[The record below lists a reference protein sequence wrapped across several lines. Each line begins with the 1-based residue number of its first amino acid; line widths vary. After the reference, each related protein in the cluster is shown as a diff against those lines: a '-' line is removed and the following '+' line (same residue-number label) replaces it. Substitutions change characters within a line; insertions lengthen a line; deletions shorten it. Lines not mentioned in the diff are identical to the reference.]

1 MNLPIYAATSTMR
14 NLTRKHRAHRITDIT
29 ADTRSRKKS
38 IMAWVAASNGL
49 ARWQFRQMK
58 KTAKNTATITK
69 KTNLFWWMKR
79 RWQQLQKEAMIKKL
93 AAVKALAE
101 NGVGGEKETARR
113 MHEDLKAKYG
123 ITDGEVAA
131 VKEPAAAEVKK
142 EFSDIA
148 FALWVLANNLD
159 DEMKICR
166 DCPDRNNP
174 DAICAGCATDEN
186 IKDLKAQYEELTAQ
200 FERGCA
206 G

>member
-1 MNLPIYAATSTMR
+1 M
-14 NLTRKHRAHRITDIT
+14 
-29 ADTRSRKKS
+29 
-38 IMAWVAASNGL
+38 
-49 ARWQFRQMK
+49 
-58 KTAKNTATITK
+58 
-69 KTNLFWWMKR
+69 
-79 RWQQLQKEAMIKKL
+79 QKEAMIKKL

-113 MHEDLKAKYG
+113 MYEDLKAKYG

-142 EFSDIA
+142 EFSNIA

-159 DEMKICR
+159 DEMKICW

-174 DAICAGCATDEN
+174 HAICAGCATDDN
-186 IKDLKAQYEELTAQ
+186 IKDLKAQYEELMEQ
-200 FERGCA
+200 FERGCD

>member
-1 MNLPIYAATSTMR
+1 MNLPINAVISTMQ
-14 NLTRKHRAHRITDIT
+14 NLTRKHRAHRITAIT
-29 ADTRSRKKS
+29 ADTRSRKKNT
-38 IMAWVAASNGL
+38 MAWAAAFNGL

-58 KTAKNTATITK
+58 KTARNTAASMK
-69 KTNLFWWMKR
+69 KANLFWWMKR
-79 RWQQLQKEAMIKKL
+79 RWKHLQKEAMIKKL

-101 NGVGGEKETARR
+101 KGVGGEKETASR
-113 MHEDLKAKYG
+113 MYEDLKEKYG

-174 DAICAGCATDEN
+174 HVICAGCATDDN

>member
-1 MNLPIYAATSTMR
+1 MR

-113 MHEDLKAKYG
+113 MYEDLKAKYG